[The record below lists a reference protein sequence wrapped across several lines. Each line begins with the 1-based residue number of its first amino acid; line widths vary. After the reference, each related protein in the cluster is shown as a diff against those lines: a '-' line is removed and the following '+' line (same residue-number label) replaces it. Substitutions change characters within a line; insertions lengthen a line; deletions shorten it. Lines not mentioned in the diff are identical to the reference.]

1 MATLT
6 ADTTVEQPLRRRRK
20 ELSCPEPGSPANTH
34 DRAIVYSGSRHTA
47 LSQPAFEQCPLLGCA
62 PTGPLRPSIGA
73 HMKRPSHLHLRSGI
87 QPTTRLRPSGDRV
100 ADSKRTSV
108 ADAKRTKGIS

>member
-1 MATLT
+1 MATTLL
-6 ADTTVEQPLRRRRK
+6 ADD
-20 ELSCPEPGSPANTH
+20 GSPPATH
-34 DRAIVYSGSRHTA
+34 DHAIVYSRSRHTA

-87 QPTTRLRPSGDRV
+87 QPTTRLRRSEARV
-100 ADSKRTSV
+100 ADSKRTN
-108 ADAKRTKGIS
+108 GISRWRALG